1 MKILPINNINFKN
14 TENIPSKKE
23 TEKKVDVKTEE
34 KTTEKKKKNITVQ
47 VALGLIAAS
56 SIWMLIRTDK
66 TRIQKIIADEKK
78 GIKGRLGSGTLE
90 IEIHNFKNNK
100 NVKSLDEL
108 SGLENV
114 KEFINNYQTLLQN
127 PSAMQEH
134 NIQEFSSLLF
144 WGVPGT
150 GKTSAAKGIAKKL
163 DADYIQIDK
172 EFFDSMFA
180 SEAPK
185 NLADIF
191 EQIEFHAKSNPKK
204 RIVVFMDEI
213 DGTMAVDK
221 SVNSRHNEDIT
232 NSLKRAITYLQE
244 ECDNIIFIGATNKD
258 PNGIKSDNVS
268 VRLNP
273 AILSRFKYQMEIGL
287 PNKDAI
293 QDAWSKLM
301 KTGSGKDKFTPE
313 QNVII
318 AQHFHELGMS
328 FRDMAN
334 IADKLNRQD
343 AVEFCKKGS
352 YNSKVNLIKVLQ
364 NDEKIGY
371 DPVKKENLP
380 KEKLQQIIADLK
392 SSFGFND

>member
-1 MKILPINNINFKN
+1 MKILSVNNINFKN
-14 TENIPSKKE
+14 IENIPSEIE
-23 TEKKVDVKTEE
+23 TEKKVDIKNEGNP
-34 KTTEKKKKNITVQ
+34 KEKKKKNITAQ

-66 TRIQKIIADEKK
+66 TRIQKIIADEKG
-78 GIKGRLGSGTLE
+78 GIKSRLGSGNIE
-90 IEIHNFKNNK
+90 IEVHNFKNNK

-114 KEFINNYQTLLQN
+114 KEFINSYQTLLQN

-172 EFFDSMFA
+172 EFFDSMFV

-185 NLADIF
+185 MLAEMFD
-191 EQIEFHAKSNPKK
+191 QIEQHAKSNPKK

-213 DGTMAVDK
+213 DGTISINKGSTA
-221 SVNSRHNEDIT
+221 NHTEDIT
-232 NSLKRAITYLQE
+232 NTLKKGITYLQE

-301 KTGSGKDKFTPE
+301 KTGSGKDKFMPE

-328 FRDMAN
+328 FRDVAN
-334 IADKLNRQD
+334 IADKLNHQD

-352 YNSKVNLIKVLQ
+352 YNSKANLIRVLQ

-380 KEKLQQIIADLK
+380 KDKLEEIINKLK
-392 SSFGFND
+392 ATLGIE